1 MKKFINILLVIIFFA
16 GLGIVLY
23 PTISNYVNSKT
34 QSRAVAGYSESLTQF
49 TKEDFSSLWEAAEEY
64 NEELTAHPGFGS
76 LSEAKKEQYYDMLR
90 VPTTDVMGYIDI
102 PKLNVHLPI
111 YHGTSEGVLQIG
123 VGHVEDS
130 SLPTGGIGTHS
141 VLSGHRGLPSSMLF
155 TDLDRMEE
163 GDEFYISV
171 LDREMRYE
179 VDQISIVLPN
189 DTRELN
195 RDPEKD
201 YCTLFTCTP
210 YGINSHRLLV
220 RGVRA
225 DINTETEHIISADAL
240 TVDPLT
246 VAPLIAVPI
255 ILILLIALFFNPGR
269 RKKSTDME
277 KIYGELNRELSEKS
291 NTESNAGSSVNSSRD
306 SSKESSNV
314 SGKDSCK
321 DSAKETNKESH
332 KETTED

>member
-64 NEELTAHPGFGS
+64 NRSIAAHRSFAPLTAA
-76 LSEAKKEQYYDMLR
+76 EKEQYYEMLR
-90 VPTTDVMGYIDI
+90 VPNTDVMGYIDI

-111 YHGTSEGVLQIG
+111 YHGTSEGVLQVG
-123 VGHVEDS
+123 VGHLEET
-130 SLPTGGIGTHS
+130 SLPTGGNGTHP
-141 VLSGHRGLPSSMLF
+141 VFSGHRGLPSSMLF

-179 VDQISIVLPN
+179 VDQIVIVLPG
-189 DTRELN
+189 DTRELAV
-195 RDPEKD
+195 DPEKD

-210 YGINSHRLLV
+210 YGVNSHRLLV
-220 RGVRA
+220 RGVRSETG
-225 DINTETEHIISADAL
+225 TETEHVISADAL
-240 TVDPLT
+240 TIDPLT

-255 ILILLIALFFNPGR
+255 IIILLIALFVTPGR
-269 RKKSTDME
+269 RRKTRDAE
-277 KIYGELNRELSEKS
+277 NIIEELNEK
-291 NTESNAGSSVNSSRD
+291 TKSV
-306 SSKESSNV
+306 
-314 SGKDSCK
+314 
-321 DSAKETNKESH
+321 
-332 KETTED
+332 

>member
-23 PTISNYVNSKT
+23 PSISNYVNSKT

-49 TKEDFSSLWEAAEEY
+49 TKEDFSSLWEEAEEY
-64 NEELTAHPGFGS
+64 NEELAVHPVFGM
-76 LSEAKKEQYYDMLR
+76 LSEAKHKEYNDMLR

-102 PKLNVHLPI
+102 PKLNVHLPV
-111 YHGTSEGVLQIG
+111 YHGTSEGVLQVG

-163 GDEFYISV
+163 GDEFYVSV
-171 LDREMRYE
+171 LDREMRYV

-189 DTRELN
+189 DTRELDRN
-195 RDPEKD
+195 PEKD

-225 DINTETEHIISADAL
+225 DITTETEHIISADAL

-269 RKKSTDME
+269 RKTSVDTKE
-277 KIYGELNRELSEKS
+277 IYRELNHGTSKEMSEESNGDLNEDSRKESNIELNRKL
-291 NTESNAGSSVNSSRD
+291 
-306 SSKESSNV
+306 
-314 SGKDSCK
+314 
-321 DSAKETNKESH
+321 
-332 KETTED
+332 